1 MSVLTRFSHPL
12 IMCKYFLNDCFAL
25 SLGFYEIVHGGLCSE
40 LPSEISHVC
49 ALSKRK
55 SINK

>member
-1 MSVLTRFSHPL
+1 MKLCMV
-12 IMCKYFLNDCFAL
+12 D
-25 SLGFYEIVHGGLCSE
+25 LCSE